1 MRPRREAAEN
11 VGASKRKRNTSR
23 ASMRPRREAA
33 ENMEKDISFSERKD
47 RFNEAAA

>member
-11 VGASKRKRNTSR
+11 RSA
-23 ASMRPRREAA
+23 RRGRGGP
-33 ENMEKDISFSERKD
+33 EK